1 MRRGRSAAGGLALLW
16 SALVLAHAHLTGS
29 SPADGTQVTAAP
41 TELVLSF
48 SEAAQLTALA
58 IARAGGAKQ
67 KLIAPGAGG
76 RRLRRQLARPRRRW
90 TPGPGPD
97 PLHHYPMI
105 DAGWLVLR
113 AAGFILV

>member
-16 SALVLAHAHLTGS
+16 SALALAHAHLTGS
-29 SPADGTQVTAAP
+29 SPADGAQVTAAP

-67 KLIAPGAGG
+67 KLTAPAGS
-76 RRLRRQLARPRRRW
+76 QARIRV
-90 TPGPGPD
+90 
-97 PLHHYPMI
+97 PLP
-105 DAGWLVLR
+105 AL
-113 AAGFILV
+113 AAGDYVVSWRALGADGHLVPGQIHFTITR